1 MVINLIVKFLKSFIL
16 KYFGAVA
23 IEKIVIILI
32 RELVKSTESK
42 VDDEIYEAIFGKLN
56 DKTKEKLD

>member
-1 MVINLIVKFLKSFIL
+1 MFINVVIKFLKSFIL

-32 RELVKSTESK
+32 RELVKSTDSK
-42 VDDEIYEAIFGKLN
+42 VDDEIYEALFGKIN
-56 DKTKEKLD
+56 DEAKKEN

>member
-1 MVINLIVKFLKSFIL
+1 MFINLVIKFLKSFIL

-42 VDDEIYEAIFGKLN
+42 VDDEIYQALFGKIN
-56 DKTKEKLD
+56 DEAKKEN

>member
-1 MVINLIVKFLKSFIL
+1 MFINLVIKFLKSFIL

-32 RELVKSTESK
+32 RELVKSTDSK
-42 VDDEIYEAIFGKLN
+42 VDDEIYEALFGKIN
-56 DKTKEKLD
+56 DESKKEN

>member
-1 MVINLIVKFLKSFIL
+1 MFINLVIKFLKSFIL

-32 RELVKSTESK
+32 RELVKSTDSK
-42 VDDEIYEAIFGKLN
+42 VDDEIYEALFGKIN
-56 DKTKEKLD
+56 DEAKKEN

>member
-1 MVINLIVKFLKSFIL
+1 MFINILIKFIKSFIL

-42 VDDEIYEAIFGKLN
+42 VDDEVYEAVFGKISEDAKN
-56 DKTKEKLD
+56 

>member
-1 MVINLIVKFLKSFIL
+1 MFINLVVKFLKSFIL

-32 RELVKSTESK
+32 RELVKSTDSK
-42 VDDEIYEAIFGKLN
+42 VDDEIYEALFGKIN
-56 DKTKEKLD
+56 DEAKKEN

>member
-1 MVINLIVKFLKSFIL
+1 MFINLIIKFLKSFIL

-42 VDDEIYEAIFGKLN
+42 VDDEIYQALFGKIN
-56 DKTKEKLD
+56 DETKKEN

>member
-1 MVINLIVKFLKSFIL
+1 MFINIIIKFLKSFIL

-32 RELVKSTESK
+32 RELVKSTDSK
-42 VDDEIYEAIFGKLN
+42 VDDELFEAVFGKMSEEV
-56 DKTKEKLD
+56 KKEI

>member
-1 MVINLIVKFLKSFIL
+1 MFINLVIKFLKSFIL

-32 RELVKSTESK
+32 RELVKSTNSK
-42 VDDEIYEAIFGKLN
+42 VDDEIYEALFGKIN
-56 DKTKEKLD
+56 DEAKKEN

>member
-1 MVINLIVKFLKSFIL
+1 MFINLVIKFLKPFIL

-42 VDDEIYEAIFGKLN
+42 VDDEIYQALFGKIN
-56 DKTKEKLD
+56 DEEKKEN

>member
-1 MVINLIVKFLKSFIL
+1 MFINLVIKFLKSFIL

-42 VDDEIYEAIFGKLN
+42 VDDEIYQALFGKIN
-56 DKTKEKLD
+56 DEEKKEN